1 MKRVLTIAGSD
12 SGGGAGIQA
21 DLKAITLLGG
31 YGMSVLTAL
40 TAQNTVGVQGI
51 HEIPARF
58 VEEQIDAVLSDIG
71 ADAIKTGMLANQEI
85 IEVVSRKIKQ
95 YKVKKVVVDPV
106 MVSKS
111 GASLLRKDAQETLI
125 KKLIPIAWVV
135 TPNLMEASVLTGL
148 KVSSLEGMKKAAH
161 RIYKLGAKHVV
172 VKGGHLRGMAV
183 DLLYDGK
190 NFTEMEGPRIET
202 KNTHGTGCTFAS
214 AIATLLARGD
224 TVDEAVSKA
233 KTFIHMAI
241 QSGLNL
247 GKGHGPTNPSAY
259 VLREMERYQ
268 VIQELKKAVEILKE
282 EKVGRLIPEVSS
294 NLGYALP
301 FAEGVEDVAAFPGRI
316 VRFRDSVTTYSD
328 PEFGASQH
336 VANII
341 LTVMK
346 FDPEYCSAMN
356 IRYSRETIAQLG
368 RKGFLGGHFD
378 RRLEP
383 KRVKEQEGS
392 SLEWGVGDVLRKMKR
407 VPDLIYD
414 EGDVGKE
421 PMIRVLGR
429 NPMEV
434 VQKVLKAVSRR
445 Q

>member
-1 MKRVLTIAGSD
+1 MRRILTIAGSD

-31 YGMSVLTAL
+31 FGMSVITAL
-40 TAQNTVGVQGI
+40 TAQNTLGVYGI
-51 HEIPARF
+51 HEIPSSF
-58 VEEQIDAVLSDIG
+58 VEKQMEVVLSDIG
-71 ADAIKTGMLANQEI
+71 ADAIKTGMLAHSEI
-85 IEVVSRKIKQ
+85 IRVVARKIRQ
-95 YKVKKVVVDPV
+95 YGLKYVVVDPV
-106 MVSKS
+106 MVAKS
-111 GASLLRKDAQETLI
+111 GDSLLRKDAREALI
-125 KKLIPIAWVV
+125 RELIPLAWIV
-135 TPNLMEASVLTGL
+135 TPNLPEASVLAGF
-148 KVSSLEGMKKAAH
+148 KVASVEEMRKAAR
-161 RIYKLGAKHVV
+161 RIHQLGAKHVV
-172 VKGGHLRGMAV
+172 VKGGHLKGKAV

-190 NFTEMEGPRIET
+190 RFEEIVAPRVET

-224 TVDEAVSKA
+224 AVDEAVRKA
-233 KTFIHMAI
+233 KNFITMAI
-241 QSGLNL
+241 QTGLNL

-259 VLREMERYQ
+259 VLREMERYH
-268 VIQELKKAVEILKE
+268 VVQELKRAVKGLMEKEI
-282 EKVGRLIPEVSS
+282 GHLIPEVSS

-301 FAEGVEDVAAFPGRI
+301 FAEGIEDVAAFPGRI
-316 VRFRDSVTTYSD
+316 VRFKDSAITYSD

-356 IRYSRETIAQLG
+356 VRYSRETVAQL
-368 RKGFLGGHFD
+368 RKKGFLTGRFD

-383 KRVKEQEGS
+383 KKLKKQEGS
-392 SLEWGVGDVLRKMKR
+392 SLEWGVGEVLRKMKQ
-407 VPDLIYD
+407 VPDFIYD

-434 VQKVLKAVSRR
+434 VQKILKAVSRK

>member
-1 MKRVLTIAGSD
+1 MKRILTIAGSD

-31 YGMSVLTAL
+31 YGMSVITAL

-51 HEIPARF
+51 HEVPAQF
-58 VEEQIDAVLSDIG
+58 VERQINSVLSDIG
-71 ADAIKTGMLANQEI
+71 ADAIKTGMLANKEI
-85 IEVVSRKIKQ
+85 IEVVAKKIEQ
-95 YKVKKVVVDPV
+95 YGVETVVVDPV

-111 GASLLRKDAQETLI
+111 GSYLLRKDAQKALI
-125 KKLIPIAWVV
+125 KRLIPLAWVV
-135 TPNLMEASVLTGL
+135 TPNLFEASVLTGM
-148 KVSSLEGMKKAAH
+148 KVNSLEGMRKAAVQ
-161 RIYKLGAKHVV
+161 IWELGAKNVV
-172 VKGGHLRGMAV
+172 VKGGHLKGMAI
-183 DLLYDGK
+183 DILFDGQ
-190 NFTEMEGPRIET
+190 NYAEIVGPRIKT

-214 AIATLLARGD
+214 TIATLLARGEPIP
-224 TVDEAVSKA
+224 EAVRKA
-233 KTFIHMAI
+233 KVFITMAI
-241 QSGLNL
+241 QFGLSL
-247 GKGHGPTNPSAY
+247 GKGTGPTNPSAY

-268 VIQELKKAVEILKE
+268 VIQELKRAVEVLKE
-282 EKVGRLIPEVSS
+282 NKMGHLIPEVSS

-301 FAEGVEDVAAFPGRI
+301 QAEGVGDVAAFPGRI
-316 VRFRDSVTTYSD
+316 VRFKDSITTHSG

-336 VANII
+336 VSNII

-356 IRYSRETIAQLG
+356 IRYSKENVEQLKG
-368 RKGFLGGHFD
+368 KGFLIGHFD

-383 KRVKEQEGS
+383 KKVKEKEGS
-392 SLEWGVGDVLRKMKR
+392 SLEWGVGEVLRKMKR
-407 VPDLIYD
+407 VPDVIFD

-434 VQKVLKAVSRR
+434 VNKILKIAYSK
-445 Q
+445 

>member
-31 YGMSVLTAL
+31 FGMSVVTAL
-40 TAQNTVGVQGI
+40 TAQNTVGVHGI
-51 HEIPARF
+51 HEIPPSF
-58 VEEQIDAVLSDIG
+58 VEKQMEAVLSDIG
-71 ADAIKTGMLANQEI
+71 ADAIKTGMLAHSEI
-85 IEVVSRKIKQ
+85 IRVVARKIRQ
-95 YKVKKVVVDPV
+95 YGLKYVVVDPV
-106 MVSKS
+106 MVAKS
-111 GASLLRKDAQETLI
+111 GDSLLRKDAQEALI
-125 KKLIPIAWVV
+125 RELIPLAWVV
-135 TPNLMEASVLTGL
+135 TPNLPEASVLAGF
-148 KVSSLEGMKKAAH
+148 KVTSVEEMRKAARRIH
-161 RIYKLGAKHVV
+161 RLGAKHVV
-172 VKGGHLRGMAV
+172 VKGGHLKGRAV

-190 NFTEMEGPRIET
+190 RFEEVVAPRIKT
-202 KNTHGTGCTFAS
+202 NNTHGTGCTFAS

-224 TVDEAVSKA
+224 TVDEAVRKA
-233 KTFIHMAI
+233 KTFITMAI

-259 VLREMERYQ
+259 VLREMERYRI
-268 VIQELKKAVEILKE
+268 VQELKRAVDILKGE
-282 EKVGRLIPEVSS
+282 EIGRLIPEVSS

-316 VRFRDSVTTYSD
+316 VRFKDSVTANSG
-328 PEFGASQH
+328 PEFGASRH

-346 FDPEYCSAMN
+346 SDPEYCSAMN
-356 IRYSRETIAQLG
+356 IRYSRETVAQLR
-368 RKGFLGGHFD
+368 RKGFLVGHFD
-378 RRLEP
+378 RRREP

-392 SLEWGVGDVLRKMKR
+392 SLEWGVGEVLMKTKG
-407 VPDLIYD
+407 VPDFIYD

-434 VQKVLKAVSRR
+434 IQKILKVANSI
-445 Q
+445 